1 MGRRGRQ
8 RGRAH
13 KLGASDHSYRDP
25 DGNELVLR
33 DALSVR
39 TRAAYVEI
47 ARGSSLPAG
56 ASREDAWQR
65 AVEFLFEHL
74 AVSWTI
80 AGTAPLTGQSELLGR
95 LRLASTSERTWIRA
109 CLREHCAECFPDLEA
124 P

>member
-1 MGRRGRQ
+1 VE
-8 RGRAH
+8 
-13 KLGASDHSYRDP
+13 KLAASDRSYRDH

-33 DALSVR
+33 GALSAR
-39 TRAAYVEI
+39 TRRAYVGI

-74 AVSWTI
+74 ALSWTI
-80 AGTAPLTGQSELLGR
+80 ADTAPLTRQNELLGR